1 VSTARRLFA
10 WWTAG
15 ALAAVGLPLAGRAF
29 SGVAIGDRLENTRL
43 KKLGGGV
50 ADLLSRSTT
59 VNLFVF
65 VRPEQERSVEAL
77 KTIGRLQLEFVAR
90 PVRMVAVVSDS
101 WPEEAVQAM
110 VVEAGFTGPV
120 LVDAGDALYGA
131 LGVRLHPVVGLAD
144 REQRLAAYEP
154 YRQINFS
161 EIVRGRIRVM
171 LGDASAGEMAQVLA
185 PEKATTGS
193 TEAEAKRHLNLA
205 RMLWTRKN
213 SEKALE
219 AVGRSLAILPT
230 APAWAL
236 QGEILAAGGDCRA
249 ATPLFERALKIDP
262 SQTVAIQGLKGCA
275 TARPAPSP

>member
-1 VSTARRLFA
+1 LSTARRFFA

-29 SGVAIGDRLENTRL
+29 SSVSLGDRLENPHL
-43 KKLGGGV
+43 KKLGGG
-50 ADLLSRSTT
+50 AGELLSRDST

-77 KTIGRLQLEFVAR
+77 KILSRLQREFAAR

-101 WPEEAVQAM
+101 WSEEAVQAM
-110 VVEAGFTGPV
+110 VVEAGFTAPV

-154 YRQINFS
+154 YRQINFG

-171 LGDASAGEMAQVLA
+171 LGDASAGEMAKVLT

-193 TEAEAKRHLNLA
+193 TEAEARRHLNLA

-213 SEKALE
+213 AEKALE
-219 AVGRSLAILPT
+219 SVQRSLAVLPT

-236 QGEILAAGGDCRA
+236 QGEILAARGDCGA
-249 ATPLFERALKIDP
+249 AAPLFERALKIDP
-262 SQTVAIQGLKGCA
+262 SQSVAIKGLKGCA